1 MKQLSID
8 KINEYEA
15 EFLKD
20 KSNLVRMNAG
30 SYNPL
35 NKVVVDINRLKDE
48 PFNFNNDIKNGEITN
63 QKASGRC
70 WMFASMNVMRN
81 IVMKKLNLE
90 NFEFSQSYTLFCDKL
105 ERANYYLEAMTQKAK
120 DPIDDRE
127 VQYLMGEV
135 LGDGGQ
141 WDMFVNLVK
150 KYGLVPKYAYPEST
164 SSSNTRELNKYLV
177 KVLHKYTVDI
187 RKAVGE
193 GKSKKEISA
202 IKEEALQGVY
212 NVLTATLGRLPE
224 KFDFIAYDKDNKLI
238 EDKNLNPQKF
248 FEKYVEMEIDDY
260 VSLINAPTEDKP
272 FGKTYTIKYLGN
284 VIEGKEVKHL
294 NLAIEDL
301 KAAVLAQLKDGM
313 PVWFG
318 CDVGKDSFSEDGRA
332 MLDTKISN
340 YDELFGIDL
349 QLSKADALDYYQS
362 QMTHAMT
369 FTGVEVKD
377 GKSLRFKV
385 ENSWGDKF
393 GYKGHYTMTD
403 DWFDKYVYQAVV
415 NKKYLSKDMQK
426 AYDKDPVVLKPWDPM
441 GSLA

>member
-1 MKQLSID
+1 MRQLSID
-8 KINEYEA
+8 KINEFEA

-81 IVMKKLNLE
+81 IVMNKLNLE

-105 ERANYYLEAMTQKAK
+105 ERANYYLEAMIEKAK

-127 VQYLMGEV
+127 LQYLMGEV

-177 KVLHKYTVDI
+177 KLLHKYTVDL
-187 RKAVGE
+187 RQAVSQ
-193 GKSKKEISA
+193 GKSKKEIGA
-202 IKEEALQGVY
+202 IKEEAMQGVY
-212 NVLTATLGRLPE
+212 NVLTSTLGRLPE
-224 KFDFIAYDKDNKLI
+224 TFDFIAYDKDNKLI

-294 NLAIEDL
+294 NLTIEDL

-332 MLDTKISN
+332 MLDTKVSN
-340 YDELFGIDL
+340 YDELFGLDL
-349 QLSKADALDYYQS
+349 QMTKADALDYYQS

-403 DWFDKYVYQAVV
+403 EWFDKYVYQAVV

>member
-1 MKQLSID
+1 MRQLSID
-8 KINEYEA
+8 KINEFEA

-81 IVMKKLNLE
+81 IVMNKLNLE

-105 ERANYYLEAMTQKAK
+105 ERANYYLEAMIEKAK

-127 VQYLMGEV
+127 LQYLMGEV

-177 KVLHKYTVDI
+177 KLLHKYTVDL
-187 RKAVGE
+187 RQAVTQ
-193 GKSKKEISA
+193 GKTKKEVSA
-202 IKEEALQGVY
+202 IKEEAMQGVY
-212 NVLTATLGRLPE
+212 NVLTSTLGRLPE
-224 KFDFIAYDKDNKLI
+224 TFDFIAYDKDNKLI

-332 MLDTKISN
+332 MLDTKVSN
-340 YDELFGIDL
+340 YDELFGLDL
-349 QLSKADALDYYQS
+349 QMTKADALDYYQS

-403 DWFDKYVYQAVV
+403 EWFDKYVYQAVV

>member
-8 KINEYEA
+8 KINEYET

-105 ERANYYLEAMTQKAK
+105 ERANYYLEVMIEKAK
-120 DPIDDRE
+120 DQIDDRE
-127 VQYLMGEV
+127 LQYLMGEV

-177 KVLHKYTVDI
+177 KVHHKYTVDI
-187 RKAVGE
+187 RKAVE
-193 GKSKKEISA
+193 AGKTKKEVSA

-332 MLDTKISN
+332 MLDTKVTN
-340 YDELFGIDL
+340 YDELFGMDL

>member
-105 ERANYYLEAMTQKAK
+105 ERANYYLEVMTQKAK

-127 VQYLMGEV
+127 LQYLMGEV

-193 GKSKKEISA
+193 GKTKKEVSA

-248 FEKYVEMEIDDY
+248 FEIHR
-260 VSLINAPTEDKP
+260 I
-272 FGKTYTIKYLGN
+272 
-284 VIEGKEVKHL
+284 
-294 NLAIEDL
+294 
-301 KAAVLAQLKDGM
+301 
-313 PVWFG
+313 
-318 CDVGKDSFSEDGRA
+318 
-332 MLDTKISN
+332 
-340 YDELFGIDL
+340 
-349 QLSKADALDYYQS
+349 
-362 QMTHAMT
+362 
-369 FTGVEVKD
+369 
-377 GKSLRFKV
+377 
-385 ENSWGDKF
+385 
-393 GYKGHYTMTD
+393 
-403 DWFDKYVYQAVV
+403 
-415 NKKYLSKDMQK
+415 
-426 AYDKDPVVLKPWDPM
+426 
-441 GSLA
+441 

>member
-8 KINEYEA
+8 KINEYET

-105 ERANYYLEAMTQKAK
+105 ERANYYLEVMIEKAK

-127 VQYLMGEV
+127 LQYLMGEV

-187 RKAVGE
+187 RKAVE
-193 GKSKKEISA
+193 AGKTKKEISA

-332 MLDTKISN
+332 MLDTKVTN
-340 YDELFGIDL
+340 YDELFGMDL
-349 QLSKADALDYYQS
+349 QLTKADALDYYQS

>member
-105 ERANYYLEAMTQKAK
+105 ERANYYLEVMIEKAK
-120 DPIDDRE
+120 DPIDYRE
-127 VQYLMGEV
+127 LQYLMGEV

-187 RKAVGE
+187 RKAVE
-193 GKSKKEISA
+193 AGKTKKEVSA

-340 YDELFGIDL
+340 YDELFGMDL

>member
-1 MKQLSID
+1 
-8 KINEYEA
+8 
-15 EFLKD
+15 
-20 KSNLVRMNAG
+20 MNAS

-105 ERANYYLEAMTQKAK
+105 ERANYYLEVMIEKAK

-127 VQYLMGEV
+127 LQYLMGEV

-187 RKAVGE
+187 RKAVE
-193 GKSKKEISA
+193 AGKTKKEVSA
-202 IKEEALQGVY
+202 IKEEAIQGVY

-332 MLDTKISN
+332 MLDTKVTN
-340 YDELFGIDL
+340 YDELFGMDL

>member
-1 MKQLSID
+1 MRQLSID
-8 KINEYEA
+8 KINEFEA

-81 IVMKKLNLE
+81 IVMNKLNLE

-105 ERANYYLEAMTQKAK
+105 ERANYYLEAMIEKAK

-127 VQYLMGEV
+127 LQYLMGEV

-177 KVLHKYTVDI
+177 KLLHKYTVDL
-187 RKAVGE
+187 RQAVSQ
-193 GKSKKEISA
+193 GKTKKEVSA
-202 IKEEALQGVY
+202 IKEEAMQGVY
-212 NVLTATLGRLPE
+212 NVLTSTLGRLPE
-224 KFDFIAYDKDNKLI
+224 TFDFIAYDKDNKLI

-294 NLAIEDL
+294 NLTIEDL

-332 MLDTKISN
+332 MLDTKVSN
-340 YDELFGIDL
+340 YDELFGLDL
-349 QLSKADALDYYQS
+349 QMTKADALDYYQS

-403 DWFDKYVYQAVV
+403 EWFDKYVYQAVV

>member
-1 MKQLSID
+1 MRQLSID
-8 KINEYEA
+8 KINEFEA

-81 IVMKKLNLE
+81 IVMNKLNLE

-105 ERANYYLEAMTQKAK
+105 ERANYYLEAMIEKAK

-127 VQYLMGEV
+127 LQYLMGEV

-177 KVLHKYTVDI
+177 KVLHKYTVDL
-187 RKAVGE
+187 RQAVSQGN
-193 GKSKKEISA
+193 SKKEVSA

-212 NVLTATLGRLPE
+212 NVLTSTLGRLPE
-224 KFDFIAYDKDNKLI
+224 TFDFIAYDKDNKLI

-294 NLAIEDL
+294 NLTIEDL

-332 MLDTKISN
+332 MLDTKVSN
-340 YDELFGIDL
+340 YDELFGLDL
-349 QLSKADALDYYQS
+349 QMTKADALDYYQS

-403 DWFDKYVYQAVV
+403 EWFDKYVYQAVV

>member
-15 EFLKD
+15 DFLKD

-81 IVMKKLNLE
+81 ILMKKLNLE

-127 VQYLMGEV
+127 VQYLMSEV

-340 YDELFGIDL
+340 YDELFGMDL

>member
-8 KINEYEA
+8 KINEFET

-105 ERANYYLEAMTQKAK
+105 ERANYYLEVMIEKAK

-127 VQYLMGEV
+127 LQYLMGEV

-187 RKAVGE
+187 RKAVE
-193 GKSKKEISA
+193 AGKTKKEVSA

-284 VIEGKEVKHL
+284 VIEGKKVKHL

-332 MLDTKISN
+332 MLDTKVTN
-340 YDELFGIDL
+340 YDELFGMDL
-349 QLSKADALDYYQS
+349 QLTKADALDYYQS

>member
-1 MKQLSID
+1 MRQLSID
-8 KINEYEA
+8 KINEFEA

-81 IVMKKLNLE
+81 IVMNKLNLE

-105 ERANYYLEAMTQKAK
+105 ERANYYLEAMIEKAK

-127 VQYLMGEV
+127 LQYLMGEV

-177 KVLHKYTVDI
+177 KLLHKYTVDL
-187 RKAVGE
+187 RQAVNQ
-193 GKSKKEISA
+193 GKSKKEIGA
-202 IKEEALQGVY
+202 IKEEAMQGVY
-212 NVLTATLGRLPE
+212 NVLTSTLGRLPE
-224 KFDFIAYDKDNKLI
+224 TFDFIAYDKDNKLI

-294 NLAIEDL
+294 NLTIEDL

-332 MLDTKISN
+332 MLDTKVSN
-340 YDELFGIDL
+340 YDELFGLDL
-349 QLSKADALDYYQS
+349 QMTKADALDYYQS